1 MKKVFLTGSNGFLGS
16 HLLNSL
22 ANEYEIFAIKRSTSD
37 MSRISDYLQSER
49 VRFFDVNQQGVGDI
63 FNEVGKIDFVIH
75 TATAYKHNK
84 EPIDMFDSNVRLPL
98 ELLQQSYRSNP
109 DVVFINTDSF
119 FNKDEPVRD
128 TQYQKEYTL
137 TKKQFVEWGKVFSQ
151 DYGVSFVNMK
161 LHHVY
166 GAFDQKTK
174 FITFIM
180 DKLKGED
187 DLLLTAGSQ
196 LRDFVFVDDVV
207 EAYKVILNQE
217 HNGFVNY
224 EVGSGV
230 KSTVREFVETA
241 HKLMKSEAPLKF
253 GNIPTRDDEIMD
265 VINDISLL
273 RSLGWNPMY
282 SIRRG
287 IERMIEMENKSHKE
301 KPL

>member
-1 MKKVFLTGSNGFLGS
+1 MKKILLTGSTGFLGS
-16 HLLNSL
+16 HLLKSL
-22 ANEYEIFAIKRSTSD
+22 VNDYEIFAIKRSTSD
-37 MSRISDYLQSER
+37 TSRIRGYIHHKNIH
-49 VRFFDVNQQGVGDI
+49 FYDVDKQKIEGVFKEI
-63 FNEVGKIDFVIH
+63 GKIDFVVH
-75 TATAYKHNK
+75 TATVYKHNK
-84 EPIDMFDSNVRLPL
+84 EPIDMFESNVKFPL
-98 ELLQQSYRSNP
+98 ELLQRSFKSNP
-109 DVVFINTDSF
+109 DIVFINTDSF

-207 EAYKVILNQE
+207 EAYKVILNQK

-241 HKLMKSEAPLKF
+241 HKLMKSEASLKF
-253 GNIPTRDDEIMD
+253 GDIPTRDDEIMD

-282 SIRRG
+282 SIRQG
-287 IERMIEMENKSHKE
+287 IERMIEMENKVT
-301 KPL
+301 